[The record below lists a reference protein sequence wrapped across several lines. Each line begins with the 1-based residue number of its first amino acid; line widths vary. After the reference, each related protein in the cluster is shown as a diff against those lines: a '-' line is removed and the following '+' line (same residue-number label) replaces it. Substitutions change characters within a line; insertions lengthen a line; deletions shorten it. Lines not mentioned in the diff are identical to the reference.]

1 MDLVK
6 EIKRLKEERNAIIL
20 AHYYAN
26 DEVQDVADFLGDSLA
41 LSEKAATTDADV
53 IVFAGVHFMAETA
66 KILSPEKVVLLPE
79 LEAGCSLADSCEASK
94 FKKFIEQYPDSVVI
108 SYVNTTAEVKA
119 LTDIACTS
127 SNVVKI
133 VESVA
138 KDKQIVFGPDKNL
151 GAYVKRITGRED
163 IILWDG
169 ACHFHHDYNA
179 EDIAAQRAQHPN
191 VKLLA
196 HPECGESIL
205 LMADVVGSTSALL
218 QYVEKSSDTEF
229 IIATE
234 KGILHQM
241 RKSSPNKNF
250 IPAVVTNSTGEDYCR
265 YMKMTT
271 LESLY
276 NCLKDNRNVIELSDE
291 LISKARKSIVTML
304 ELSR

>member
-1 MDLVK
+1 MDLVN
-6 EIKRLKEERNAIIL
+6 EIKRLKEERNAVIL

-66 KILSPEKVVLLPE
+66 KILSPQKTVLLPE

-94 FKKFIEQYPDSVVI
+94 FKKFIEQYPDAVVI

-127 SNVVKI
+127 SNAVDI
-133 VESVA
+133 ANSID
-138 KDKQIVFGPDKNL
+138 KDKTIIFGPDKNL
-151 GAYVKRITGRED
+151 GAYIKRMSGRD
-163 IILWDG
+163 NMVIWDG

-179 EDIAAQRAQHPN
+179 KDIAKQMEENPN

-196 HPECGESIL
+196 HPECGEDV
-205 LMADVVGSTSALL
+205 LMLADVVGSTSFLL
-218 QYVEKSSDTEF
+218 NYVKVSDETTF

-234 KGILHQM
+234 KGILYQM
-241 RKSSPNKNF
+241 KKDAPDKTF
-250 IPAVVTNSTGEDYCR
+250 IPAVVTNTSGEDYCR

-271 LESLY
+271 LQSIYEALR
-276 NCLKDNRNVIELSDE
+276 DNKHEINMPKELMDR
-291 LISKARKSIVTML
+291 ARGSIVRML
-304 ELSR
+304 EVK